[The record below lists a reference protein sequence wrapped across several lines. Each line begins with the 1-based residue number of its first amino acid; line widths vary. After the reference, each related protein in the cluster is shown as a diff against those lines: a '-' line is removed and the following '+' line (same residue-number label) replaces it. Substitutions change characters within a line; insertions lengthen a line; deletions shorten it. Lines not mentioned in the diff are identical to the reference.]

1 MSNKVIS
8 ELDLISQNNLST
20 SDSIVVNDASD
31 ENRIKRTT
39 IEELSA
45 IMTGSG
51 TFSWDVRGD
60 SGVPE
65 TVTQSSTVTIHGGA
79 GGAIHTVIGT
89 GDTVQIL
96 ANSDVLATRSHV
108 DGLLLGNLN
117 NVTVSTTPA
126 DNRLLAYDSATSQW
140 TDQTAVDA
148 GLTPVSGSVALSTV
162 GIITNGTWQATAVSS
177 QYGGTGQDFS
187 TKTGILSY
195 NSGTANV
202 ASGPHITHVLDEDDL
217 TSNSAT
223 ALVTQQSVKAYIDSK
238 YNQTFTVTV
247 ADDGGGSQNVFVID
261 GNKLKTNLHARFPLH
276 LQKGFNYRFD
286 QSDASNANQLLKF
299 STTIDGT
306 HQGGT
311 EYTTGVNYNGT
322 PGSAHAY
329 TEIKIAQDAPDIL
342 YIYSGGTSATG
353 YGGSAGGSS
362 DDQRTPIY
370 TTDRDGWIPINGNRT
385 ATKGDKLLV
394 DCSASAV
401 IVTLPASASAGDTV
415 RIVDITGSASTN
427 NISVERGN
435 HKIMGVTENLAV
447 TTNRAGFELVYADS
461 NNGWVLTEN

>member
-108 DGLLLGNLN
+108 DGVLLGNLN

-148 GLTPVSGSVALSTV
+148 GLTPVSGSVALTTV
-162 GIITNGTWQATAVSS
+162 GIITNGTWQATTISP

-187 TKTGILSY
+187 TETGILSY

-329 TEIKIAQDAPDIL
+329 TCLL
-342 YIYSGGTSATG
+342 YTSPSPRDRTRSRMPS
-353 YGGSAGGSS
+353 SA
-362 DDQRTPIY
+362 
-370 TTDRDGWIPINGNRT
+370 
-385 ATKGDKLLV
+385 
-394 DCSASAV
+394 
-401 IVTLPASASAGDTV
+401 
-415 RIVDITGSASTN
+415 
-427 NISVERGN
+427 
-435 HKIMGVTENLAV
+435 
-447 TTNRAGFELVYADS
+447 
-461 NNGWVLTEN
+461 

>member
-148 GLTPVSGSVALSTV
+148 GLTPISGSVGLTTV
-162 GIITNGTWQATAVSS
+162 GIITNGTWQGTAVSS

-187 TKTGILSY
+187 TETGILSY

-223 ALVTQQSVKAYIDSK
+223 ALVTQQSV
-238 YNQTFTVTV
+238 
-247 ADDGGGSQNVFVID
+247 
-261 GNKLKTNLHARFPLH
+261 
-276 LQKGFNYRFD
+276 
-286 QSDASNANQLLKF
+286 
-299 STTIDGT
+299 
-306 HQGGT
+306 
-311 EYTTGVNYNGT
+311 
-322 PGSAHAY
+322 
-329 TEIKIAQDAPDIL
+329 
-342 YIYSGGTSATG
+342 
-353 YGGSAGGSS
+353 
-362 DDQRTPIY
+362 
-370 TTDRDGWIPINGNRT
+370 
-385 ATKGDKLLV
+385 
-394 DCSASAV
+394 
-401 IVTLPASASAGDTV
+401 
-415 RIVDITGSASTN
+415 
-427 NISVERGN
+427 
-435 HKIMGVTENLAV
+435 
-447 TTNRAGFELVYADS
+447 
-461 NNGWVLTEN
+461 

>member
-8 ELDLISQNNLST
+8 ELDRISQNNLSS
-20 SDSIVVNDASD
+20 SDSILVNDASD

-39 IEELSA
+39 IQDLSA
-45 IMTGSG
+45 IMTGTG
-51 TFSWDVRGD
+51 TFSWDVQGD
-60 SGVPE
+60 GGSRE
-65 TVTQSSTVTIHGGA
+65 TVTQNSTLTIHGSP
-79 GGAIHTVIGT
+79 GGAIFTQVST

-96 ANSDVLATRSHV
+96 ANSDVIATREHV
-108 DGLLLGNLN
+108 NNVLLGNLN
-117 NVTVSTTPA
+117 NVSVSTTPA
-126 DNRLLAYDSATSQW
+126 DNRILAYDSATSKW

-148 GLTPVSGSVALSTV
+148 GLTPVTGSVALVTV
-162 GIITNGTWQATAVSS
+162 GTVTNGIWQATPVSS

-187 TKTGILSY
+187 ATTGMISY
-195 NSGTANV
+195 DSGTASAV
-202 ASGPHITHVLDEDDL
+202 TGPHITHILDEDNL

-223 ALVTQQSVKAYIDSK
+223 ALVTQQSVKAFIESK
-238 YNQTFTVTV
+238 YNQTFNVTV
-247 ADDGGGSQNVFVID
+247 ADDGGSSQNVFVID
-261 GNKLKTNLHARFPLH
+261 GNKLKTNLHERFPLH

-286 QSDASNANQLLKF
+286 QSDASNANQRLKF

-353 YGGSAGGSS
+353 YGGSSGGSS

-401 IVTLPASASAGDTV
+401 IITLPASASSGDTV